1 MTTFFSSATAQTNF
15 TILKSFMSAP
25 DGAVPYGGLAADTNG
40 MLYGT
45 TVAGGLSQSGIS
57 NQGTIFAMNQDG
69 SGYVTLKSFDGTNG
83 GFPYAGLLLST
94 NGSFYGTTYG
104 GGTSNFG
111 TVFAIN
117 RDGSGFAVLHSFTGS
132 TDGKN
137 PEAGLIEGNDG
148 ALYGTTSFA
157 DSSTRG
163 TIFKLNKNGSGYSVL
178 HTFTGNPDGQQP
190 EDKLLQGSD
199 GALYGTAWV
208 GGSHNV
214 GTIFTLNEDGS
225 GYNTIYNFRTVT
237 NDGRGP
243 TAGVIEGSD
252 QMLYG
257 TTSIDGGIGYNG
269 IVFQLNKNG
278 SGYQILHRF
287 STSGGDGQNP
297 VGELMEGAD
306 GALYGVTYN
315 GGAGSVGTLYKLNKD
330 GSGYMILKNFFRN
343 WR

>member
-1 MTTFFSSATAQTNF
+1 MSPKHLRFLIVLSAWSMTTFFSSATAQTNF

-199 GALYGTAWV
+199 GALLRLA
-208 GGSHNV
+208 
-214 GTIFTLNEDGS
+214 
-225 GYNTIYNFRTVT
+225 
-237 NDGRGP
+237 
-243 TAGVIEGSD
+243 
-252 QMLYG
+252 
-257 TTSIDGGIGYNG
+257 
-269 IVFQLNKNG
+269 
-278 SGYQILHRF
+278 
-287 STSGGDGQNP
+287 
-297 VGELMEGAD
+297 
-306 GALYGVTYN
+306 
-315 GGAGSVGTLYKLNKD
+315 
-330 GSGYMILKNFFRN
+330 
-343 WR
+343 